1 MIRKLI
7 LLASAVTLTAGCPT
21 PEPNPPGPTWN
32 VEEVDNHP
40 SIQPVAVVAADM
52 DGDGDLDVVSAWRGA
67 PIGSGGTELGLI
79 AIHFQQDTADWTT
92 VVIDEGDRYSQVNA
106 ISVADVDQDTHPD
119 VVVAAMDRIIYQQ
132 APDDPSLAD
141 DWKIFDIQASIA
153 EEFVAWFDVTAGQI
167 DGEDGLDLVAALAD
181 DGRVVWFK
189 APREPDDIAWAQGW
203 QLNNI
208 DVTTRRLADS
218 VRLFDLNGDQRL
230 DVISTAPGETTDGIS
245 WYEHPTD
252 LETDEWTKH
261 PMSDFAGATRFDIAD
276 LDGDGNMD
284 LAAISPDGQR
294 AAWFPQPSIVT
305 RRWGGFVFAEFNR
318 GFDNRLPIDVAIA
331 DIEGNG
337 QNDVVIVTSDPGGLS
352 WFTPGT
358 SNQARWTETVIV
370 SFTNANAGLIDVGDI
385 DADGDPDV
393 VSPYDDTERDRRDSI
408 RWYQNPYNPISATQP
423 AP

>member
-7 LLASAVTLTAGCPT
+7 VLASAVTLTVGCPT
-21 PEPNPPGPTWN
+21 PDPEPPGPTWN

-40 SIQPVAVVAADM
+40 SIQPVAVVVADM

-67 PIGSGGTELGLI
+67 PIGGGDELGLI
-79 AIHFQQDTADWTT
+79 AIHFQLDLTTWQT
-92 VVIDEGDRYSQVNA
+92 VVIDAGDRYSEVNA
-106 ISVADVDQDTHPD
+106 ITVADIDLDVNPD
-119 VVVAAMDRIIYQQ
+119 VVVAVMDRILYQQ
-132 APDDPSLAD
+132 APDDPTLAD
-141 DWKIFDIQASIA
+141 DWKIFEIQASIG
-153 EEFVAWFDVTAGQI
+153 EEFRAWFDVAAGQI
-167 DGEDGLDLVAALAD
+167 DGVDGLDIVAALAD

-189 APREPDDIAWAQGW
+189 APRQPDDLAWAQGW
-203 QLNNI
+203 ELNNI
-208 DVTTRRLADS
+208 DATTRRLADS
-218 VRLFDLNGDQRL
+218 VALYDLNGDDLL
-230 DVISTAPGETTDGIS
+230 DVISTAPGETEDIIS
-245 WYEHPTD
+245 WYEHPED
-252 LETDEWTKH
+252 LVTEAWTKH

-276 LDGDGNMD
+276 LDGDGDVD

-294 AAWFPQPSIVT
+294 AVWFPQPSRVT
-305 RRWGGFVFAEFNR
+305 SRWLGYVLGEFNR
-318 GFDNRLPIDVAIA
+318 GFDNRLPVDIAIA

-337 QNDVVIVTSDPGGLS
+337 QNDVVIATSDPGGLS

-358 SNQARWTETVIV
+358 DNQTRWTETVIV
-370 SFTNANAGLIDVGDI
+370 SFTDANAGLIDMGDI